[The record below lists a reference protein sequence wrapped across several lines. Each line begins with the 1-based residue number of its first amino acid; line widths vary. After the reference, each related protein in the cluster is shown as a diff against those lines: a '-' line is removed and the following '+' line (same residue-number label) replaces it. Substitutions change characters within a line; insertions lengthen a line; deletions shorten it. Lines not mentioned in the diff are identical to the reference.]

1 VPDDMDDEIAAQI
14 FITTL
19 TVVGMVETAAVPK
32 VLVTTMHAI
41 VRDVFELLAAVF
53 SCRLLHVEPIKQCS

>member
-32 VLVTTMHAI
+32 VLIATMHAALNS
-41 VRDVFELLAAVF
+41 VWNLSAAIIRTRNL
-53 SCRLLHVEPIKQCS
+53 CRQCSWSV